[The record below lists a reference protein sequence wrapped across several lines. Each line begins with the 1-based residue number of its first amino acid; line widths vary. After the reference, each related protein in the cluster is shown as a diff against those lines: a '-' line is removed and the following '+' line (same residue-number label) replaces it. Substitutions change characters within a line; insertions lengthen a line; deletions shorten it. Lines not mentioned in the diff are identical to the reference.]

1 MPQRT
6 SSRARADST
15 HSGSAKLKGTWPSRK
30 EPSPRELPAIPF
42 ISAVARKRK
51 KWREAECFGSSTDD
65 DAEHRDTRGRG
76 QEEEEG
82 TAAAPGPGRTPRTG
96 KENAAEPGGTGQEP
110 AADARSIVSGYST
123 LSTMERSLSSEV
135 QSVAESRGE
144 EADDE
149 RSELSHAETDTE
161 SRAGPGGAAAGLGGG
176 ERVSPGRP
184 SFSSHRLIQC
194 DTLARRKLGRARPGG
209 DDPPP
214 TGDAAL
220 PVGVLAVPAAEGA
233 GGGRVLPVRPSLRE
247 QLRQRLRGSA
257 DDAGV
262 RLRRTPS
269 PETRRRKSRW
279 RRHTVLVL
287 PGGITDL
294 NCNEWKGPRGGLPV
308 PTGPCRDPDSGLSS
322 LESTKARPVVPDPP
336 GTGTP
341 PGSPSPATPL
351 RFPQCL

>member
-1 MPQRT
+1 MHSAALNRALP
-6 SSRARADST
+6 SSQ
-15 HSGSAKLKGTWPSRK
+15 GTWPSRK

-149 RSELSHAETDTE
+149 RSE
-161 SRAGPGGAAAGLGGG
+161 
-176 ERVSPGRP
+176 
-184 SFSSHRLIQC
+184 C
-194 DTLARRKLGRARPGG
+194 ARKYG
-209 DDPPP
+209 
-214 TGDAAL
+214 
-220 PVGVLAVPAAEGA
+220 
-233 GGGRVLPVRPSLRE
+233 
-247 QLRQRLRGSA
+247 
-257 DDAGV
+257 
-262 RLRRTPS
+262 
-269 PETRRRKSRW
+269 
-279 RRHTVLVL
+279 
-287 PGGITDL
+287 
-294 NCNEWKGPRGGLPV
+294 
-308 PTGPCRDPDSGLSS
+308 
-322 LESTKARPVVPDPP
+322 
-336 GTGTP
+336 
-341 PGSPSPATPL
+341 
-351 RFPQCL
+351 

>member
-161 SRAGPGGAAAGLGGG
+161 L
-176 ERVSPGRP
+176 
-184 SFSSHRLIQC
+184 SFTIFSI
-194 DTLARRKLGRARPGG
+194 
-209 DDPPP
+209 
-214 TGDAAL
+214 
-220 PVGVLAVPAAEGA
+220 
-233 GGGRVLPVRPSLRE
+233 
-247 QLRQRLRGSA
+247 
-257 DDAGV
+257 
-262 RLRRTPS
+262 
-269 PETRRRKSRW
+269 
-279 RRHTVLVL
+279 
-287 PGGITDL
+287 
-294 NCNEWKGPRGGLPV
+294 
-308 PTGPCRDPDSGLSS
+308 
-322 LESTKARPVVPDPP
+322 
-336 GTGTP
+336 
-341 PGSPSPATPL
+341 
-351 RFPQCL
+351 